1 VTQPGRSGFEAK
13 TREPERRA
21 LFDIV
26 RRLTALDGGGST
38 PNQGLADE
46 VFIGNTQP
54 PAPENY
60 ELWYD
65 PDATGTSVGT
75 LQFDSDPLVYPGS
88 PITTTAVQICSL
100 DLGVQTYRRI
110 AFVYIQTLVTI
121 DVAASYGTLGVGLSG
136 NTTRRIRMRQSAGPC
151 SFVGMCFGNIAPGA
165 ACVGFGEFNTQASG
179 GALVTMAG
187 STDFNRIDF
196 VTIGVP

>member
-21 LFDIV
+21 FFDLA
-26 RRLTALDGGGST
+26 RRIAALDGGGT
-38 PNQGLADE
+38 PGQGSADE

-65 PDATGTSVGT
+65 PNATGTDVGK
-75 LQFDSDPLVYPGS
+75 LQFTSDPLAYPATVS
-88 PITTTAVQICSL
+88 STSAQICSL

-110 AFVYIQTLVTI
+110 AFVYIQTLVTL
-121 DVAASYGTLGVGLSG
+121 DASTAYGNLGVGLSG
-136 NTTRRIRMRQSAGPC
+136 MTTRRIRMRQSAGPC

-165 ACVGFGEFNTQASG
+165 ACIAIGEFSVNNSTA
-179 GALVTMAG
+179 VPITMAG